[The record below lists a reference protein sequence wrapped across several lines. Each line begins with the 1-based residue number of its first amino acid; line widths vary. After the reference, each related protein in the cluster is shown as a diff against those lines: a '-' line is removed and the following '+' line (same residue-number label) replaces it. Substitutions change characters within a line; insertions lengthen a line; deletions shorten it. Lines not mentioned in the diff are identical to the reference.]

1 MLIQPDHFLFEVLA
15 PEKKEA
21 ETERQSLNAL
31 EQVLIQKRLIKHR
44 LVEERITQI
53 ENGDDR
59 DKISRTVERLR
70 AENRSLLLVMRNS
83 KYMQQTRNNQIGIVS
98 GLGAWLF
105 SIQSSDFLEIPNWKY
120 V

>member
-1 MLIQPDHFLFEVLA
+1 MLIQPDYFQFEVLA
-15 PEKKEA
+15 PEKKEP

-44 LVEERITQI
+44 LVEERIAQI

-83 KYMQQTRNNQIGIVS
+83 KYMQQTRNSQIGIVS
-98 GLGAWLF
+98 GLGVQFFPLQKTCF
-105 SIQSSDFLEIPNWKY
+105 FHF
-120 V
+120 